1 MNNAIKQWAL
11 LGLAMGATVK
21 DFQETLPVTPAK
33 PLPVPPKPAKPV
45 IDKHPFTAAE
55 ALKLHKEHR
64 NWATVAKLMGKRKS
78 DVIALVHDT
87 DPVSQSKARQP
98 ATTPSDGLTIKEA
111 TRIALNSKNYR
122 TMREL
127 VAVVREQNICR
138 PAYKDTVDVHVH
150 QMIKAGQVKVHK
162 QIGKLTGYKL
172 VGGVV
177 DPHFG
182 A

>member
-1 MNNAIKQWAL
+1 MNKNNAIKQWAL
-11 LGLAMGATVK
+11 LGLAIGATAQ
-21 DFQETLPVTPAK
+21 DFQAVLPVTPPKAS
-33 PLPVPPKPAKPV
+33 PKPANKPV
-45 IDKHPFTAAE
+45 IDTRPPFTAEVAI
-55 ALKLHKEHR
+55 KLHKEHR

-78 DVIALVHDT
+78 DVIALVHST

-172 VGGVV
+172 VG
-177 DPHFG
+177 

>member
-1 MNNAIKQWAL
+1 MNKNNAIKQWAL
-11 LGLAMGATVK
+11 LGLALGVVLPPG
-21 DFQETLPVTPAK
+21 FQEGLLVTPAK

-45 IDKHPFTAAE
+45 IDTRPPFTAE
-55 ALKLHKEHR
+55 TALKLHKAHR
-64 NWATVAKLMGKRKS
+64 NWATVAKLMGKRKV

-172 VGGVV
+172 VG
-177 DPHFG
+177 

>member
-1 MNNAIKQWAL
+1 MNKNNAIKQWAL
-11 LGLAMGATVK
+11 LGLALGVV
-21 DFQETLPVTPAK
+21 LPPGFEEVTSDDNGRPA
-33 PLPVPPKPAKPV
+33 PKPAKSV
-45 IDKHPFTAAE
+45 TDKRPFTAAE

-172 VGGVV
+172 VG
-177 DPHFG
+177 